1 MAENPK
7 IVFEGKDNISPAAHT
22 ANQSIK
28 DLSKTILDKSLAESS
43 TSKQAF
49 LNYEKEIYIIKQKIA
64 LEQTSKKESLKESY
78 ERKIQEIRNDKQEA
92 EKLSKD
98 KTAPREDRIRA
109 KRNLK
114 DGIFEKAE
122 EGAGLRY
129 EKELKTVE
137 NSFKET
143 QKQTKFLEEQ
153 LRQFKLLAQLLA
165 AGGGKDEDSYKKLL
179 TELNIEGPGEKFAEK
194 IKKEQEAKEKKEPGI
209 FSGVFWGNM
218 AAEIAKSVGKTV
230 LNAPLNMIR
239 QTYGALM
246 GGKEGE
252 QSAADITR
260 AIPFG
265 LGEGVSATLSNW
277 MEALESRQKAEA
289 RYAAISGG
297 ESFTGGSDLGFKFEE
312 SFQINQALARSRGS
326 VEEMKEE
333 EAGAFR
339 LIKGLGLDISTIS
352 QTASTYRYQENPRTA
367 EQNISVLM
375 KTMGIKEGTKEIIKM
390 QELLEIQNKLVEEEA
405 GKLEKVSPE
414 TISSVIAAFDRFG
427 GSYADKRAGERI
439 MSINQG
445 LINPQG
451 EYQQAMS
458 YAILAGLK
466 PGASLL
472 DVMKM
477 QEKGV
482 NQPGYMQETMKM
494 YAGQY
499 GTGDLFTIALKN
511 KFNLSAEQAETLA
524 QGWREGKDFSKIGE
538 KGIVPGQIQK
548 TYGTS
553 EDFREVR
560 EAKLEAAFANGPVEG
575 LTESFGQLG
584 DAITKIKEKI
594 LDMLDINLPW

>member
-1 MAENPK
+1 MNENPK

-28 DLSKTILDKSLAESS
+28 DLSKTILDKSLAESN

-98 KTAPREDRIRA
+98 KTAPREDRISA
-109 KRNLK
+109 KRSLK
-114 DGIFEKAE
+114 DGVFEKAE

-194 IKKEQEAKEKKEPGI
+194 IKKEQETKEKKEPGV

-218 AAEIAKSVGKTV
+218 AAEIAKSVGKTI
-230 LNAPLNMIR
+230 LNTPLNMAR

-246 GGKEGE
+246 SGKEGE

-260 AIPFG
+260 ALPFG
-265 LGEGVSATLSNW
+265 IGEGVSATLSNW
-277 MEALESRQKAEA
+277 MEALEAKQKAGA
-289 RYAAISGG
+289 QYQAISGG
-297 ESFTGGSDLGFKFEE
+297 ESFTGGSGLGFKFEE
-312 SFQINQALARSRGS
+312 SSQINQALAKSRGS

-333 EAGAFR
+333 AAGAFR

-375 KTMGIKEGTKEIIKM
+375 KTMGIKEGTKEIIRM

-445 LINPQG
+445 LTNPQN

-458 YAILAGLK
+458 YATLAGLK

-472 DVMKM
+472 DIMKM

-482 NQPGYMQETMKM
+482 KQPGYMQETMKM
-494 YAGQY
+494 YANQH

-511 KFNLSAEQAETLA
+511 RFNLSAEQAETLS

-538 KGIVPGQIQK
+538 KGVIPGQIQK

-553 EDFREVR
+553 ADYREVR
-560 EAKLEAAFANGPVEG
+560 EAALEAAFAKGPLEG
-575 LTESFGQLG
+575 LTESFNQLG
-584 DAITKIKEKI
+584 DAATKIKDKL
-594 LDMLDINLPW
+594 LDMLGIDLPW